1 MRGFNESKTNTG
13 SVLGERFFSMIQTQ
27 QEKQNNSNTK
37 DAKKR
42 FKAKPYDIGHL
53 GERAQNGRS
62 KSQDNI

>member
-13 SVLGERFFSMIQTQ
+13 SVLGERFFCMILKQ
-27 QEKQNNSNTK
+27 QKQKNKKTE

-62 KSQDNI
+62 ENQDNI